1 MQNYLLHYF
10 KDFKIKR
17 KEKSYETF
25 ILNFLSKINSEEL
38 FFRVINK
45 RIVSPV

>member
-1 MQNYLLHYF
+1 MKLSPALLLR
-10 KDFKIKR
+10 FKIKR
-17 KEKSYETF
+17 KEKSYEPF
-25 ILNFLSKINSEEL
+25 ILNSLSKINSEEL

>member
-17 KEKSYETF
+17 KEKSYEPF

-38 FFRVINK
+38 FLESLIK
-45 RIVSPV
+45 E